1 MPRATQ
7 PITVDQFVGVVP
19 DGQKADLLDGMI
31 YTAPPDHPEAADV
44 NGFIYFLVRGF
55 VSRRKLG
62 KVYGPRSAF
71 RLADTYAPEPDIAFV
86 PRDRLHLWKRS
97 FFEGAPDLAI
107 EIVTPDSLNRDPTI
121 KRDVYERAGVREYW
135 MVHLLDS
142 RSTFLRLDGKKYRDV
157 TPESG
162 TVFRS
167 EAVPGFWI
175 DPAWLFADEL
185 PDELECLNR
194 ILGA

>member
-7 PITVDQFVGVVP
+7 PITADEFVELVQ
-19 DGQKADLLDGMI
+19 DGQKADLLDGVI
-31 YTAPPDHPEAADV
+31 YMASPDSPEAADV
-44 NGFIYFLVRGF
+44 NGFIYSLLRLFVR
-55 VSRRKLG
+55 RRRLG

-71 RLADTYAPEPDIAFV
+71 HLADTYAPEPDIAFV

-97 FFEGAPDLAI
+97 FFKGAPDLAV

-135 MVHLLDS
+135 MVHHLDS
-142 RSTFLRLDGKKYRDV
+142 RSTFLRLIGRKYRDV

>member
-7 PITVDQFVGVVP
+7 PITVDQFEGVVP

-31 YTAPPDHPEAADV
+31 YTAPPDHPEAANV
-44 NGFIYFLVRGF
+44 NGFIAMLLSFF
-55 VSRRKLG
+55 ADTRKLG

-71 RLADTYAPEPDIAFV
+71 RLSDTDAPEPDVAFV
-86 PRDRLHLWKRS
+86 WRDRLDLWEES
-97 FFEGAPDLAI
+97 IFDGAPDLAV
-107 EIVTPDSLNRDPTI
+107 EIVNFDTLNRDPTI
-121 KRDVYERAGVREYW
+121 KRDLYERAGVREYW
-135 MVHLLDS
+135 MVHFLDS
-142 RSTFLRLDGKKYRDV
+142 RSTFLRLERKKYRDV

-175 DPAWLFADEL
+175 TSHRAAGM
-185 PDELECLNR
+185 
-194 ILGA
+194 GALAGSSRLC